1 MSGEKNLAEAQADFD
16 ALVARVT
23 ALEALPQA
31 KVMPDDVKAAFKK
44 VLEWMDANV

>member
-16 ALVARVT
+16 DLVARVT

-31 KVMPDDVKAAFKK
+31 KVMPDDVKAALKT